1 MQIGAFG
8 DIVFE
13 VSDEVIRTFR
23 EMQHDKSGRWAVH
36 EVMGSKPVSEF
47 IGPGLDEI
55 NFPIQLNALFLGRRT
70 VEEELERIGKLVDEG
85 VVSTLVIADVIVGKF
100 YLDSVGAAT
109 KYFGGR
115 GEKLITETT
124 LHLKEYVE
132 RTV

>member
-13 VSDEVIRTFR
+13 VSDEAVRTFQDL
-23 EMQHDKSGRWAVH
+23 QHDKKGRWAVH

-55 NFPIQLNALFLGRRT
+55 NFPIVLNALFLGGST
-70 VEEELERIGKLVDEG
+70 VEDELERIGSMVDEG
-85 VVSTLVIADVIVGKF
+85 MVSTLVIADMIVGKF
-100 YLDSVGAAT
+100 YLESMGSVT
-109 KYFGGR
+109 RHFGGK
-115 GEKLITETT
+115 GEKLVTETT
-124 LHLKEYVE
+124 LHLKEYTE